1 LYVVNNNVIM
11 QTPKATNSPDK
22 VSTSL
27 FKEITTSL
35 LIDELKNMYEII
47 HINTGVKTNSTTSL
61 EFIAL

>member
-1 LYVVNNNVIM
+1 M